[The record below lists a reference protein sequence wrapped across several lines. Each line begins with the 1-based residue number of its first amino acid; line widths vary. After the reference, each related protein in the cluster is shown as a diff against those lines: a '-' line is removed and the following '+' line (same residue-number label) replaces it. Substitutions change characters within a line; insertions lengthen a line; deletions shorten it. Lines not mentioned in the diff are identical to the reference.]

1 MNSHRCRSHS
11 PLQRIAQAS
20 VAALALVML
29 FMAGCAGDDAPE
41 ERGAGG
47 DGSSQTSGGQ
57 GGGPVD
63 AGSGSGEPQV
73 SEGSPEGGLSGWQDR
88 CEGEGPIQ
96 LTYPPI
102 DPAVVVAFTP
112 LGSLAGGHVT
122 PIDHAYLYPPLES
135 AADAYPV
142 VMMGDGYIKEVQR
155 RIYNE
160 GTPSQKEEYRLVFQH
175 TCTFF
180 SYVDLVRVLAPDIEA
195 AFPELQS
202 GNQANGHHFVP
213 AGHEIGR
220 IGGQSLDV
228 AVYNEELPLTGFISP
243 ELYDGEPW
251 KIYTDD
257 FLAYLPA
264 DARAQILARSPR
276 TVEPLGGKIDHDVP
290 GHLMGNWFREGTNG
304 YAGAGSHQYWDG
316 HLAFVPDVYDP
327 AQLKLSLGNY
337 EGEAQQFSVR
347 GNGPDFAT
355 VSAAT
360 GPVAYELLPQKV
372 YNAPDDPIVAS
383 QNAADGPVL
392 GVVLVEVI
400 EGERLRVQVFP
411 GQTADA
417 VSGFTD
423 EAQIYER

>member
-1 MNSHRCRSHS
+1 MSSHHPARPHS
-11 PLQRIAQAS
+11 PLRWIAQAS
-20 VAALALVML
+20 VAALALAML
-29 FMAGCAGDDAPE
+29 FAAACTGSDTPPD
-41 ERGAGG
+41 GG
-47 DGSSQTSGGQ
+47 DGGAQASNGGAQASGG
-57 GGGPVD
+57 
-63 AGSGSGEPQV
+63 GSGDGGSGPQA
-73 SEGSPEGGLSGWQDR
+73 SGGDHGGLRDWQDR

-96 LTYPPI
+96 LTHPPM
-102 DPAVVVAFTP
+102 DPAVVVSFTP

-122 PIDHAYLYPPLES
+122 PIDHAYLYPPFES

-142 VMMGDGYIKEVQR
+142 VMMGDGYIKEIQR
-155 RIYNE
+155 RVHDE
-160 GTPSQKEEYRLVFQH
+160 GMPSQREEFRLVFQH

-195 AFPELQS
+195 AFPDLQS
-202 GNQANGHHFVP
+202 QNHAYGHHFVP
-213 AGHEIGR
+213 AGHEIAR

-243 ELYDGEPW
+243 ELYDREPW

-264 DARAQILARSPR
+264 DVREQILALSPR
-276 TVEPLGGKIDHDVP
+276 TMEPLGGKIDHDVP

-304 YAGAGSHQYWDG
+304 YAGASDHQYWDG
-316 HLAFVPDVYDP
+316 HLAFVPDAFDP
-327 AQLKLSLGNY
+327 THLKLSLGNF
-337 EGEAQQFSVR
+337 EGEARQFSVR

-355 VSAAT
+355 VNADS
-360 GPVAYELLPQKV
+360 GPVAYELVPQKI
-372 YNAPDDPIVAS
+372 YNAPTAS
-383 QNAADGPVL
+383 AGPSQDAADGPVL
-392 GVVLVEVI
+392 GVVLVEVL

-411 GQTADA
+411 GQAADA